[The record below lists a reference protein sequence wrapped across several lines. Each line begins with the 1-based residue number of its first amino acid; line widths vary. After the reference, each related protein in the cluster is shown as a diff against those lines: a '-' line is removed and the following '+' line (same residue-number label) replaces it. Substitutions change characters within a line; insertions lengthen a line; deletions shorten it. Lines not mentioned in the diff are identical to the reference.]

1 MLGKKTD
8 IKNICICKKHMIVN
22 VYDNTKNVYCYY
34 YCLEYKDEKNN
45 NRKKLKGVC
54 Q

>member
-1 MLGKKTD
+1 
-8 IKNICICKKHMIVN
+8 MIVN

-45 NRKKLKGVC
+45 NRKKLKGIC